1 MTLSIRGVTDD
12 SEHLALA
19 RRIDDLSGGVVHVGG
34 LWGSSAPMTAAL
46 LARHSTRIILYV
58 TAHLEEADH
67 ALDDAELFA
76 GSRCMLFPAWEARP
90 GEGAGGA
97 EIEAERLRVLT
108 LIDAVGG
115 EPDAVRERNAGG
127 DRAAGRRREPDAGP
141 TGSPARLSLIVAP
154 IQALMQPTPPRS
166 ALRASARVLT
176 VGDEADPL
184 DLLAW
189 CVEHG
194 YERLELVES
203 PGDAAQRGDIFDVF
217 PPGEPQP
224 MRVQFLG
231 DRVEAIR
238 RFDVGTQRSGEA
250 LRMLTL
256 TAMKAAAA
264 PDLGVADLISYLPD
278 DAVVVLDNPSEIG
291 ELAQTYL
298 RRLEEGRAVPGV
310 FPVEDVFAAT
320 QRLRQ
325 VHLSRFGS
333 AAVRGET
340 TVDFGVRSV
349 TRFEGKSEDAVAELL
364 RLAQTR
370 RIHVICENDGE
381 RDRLRE
387 LLAGHRG
394 ESSGSGEAGAAS
406 KSSSASERACAI
418 ELHLGRMHRGFEW
431 TRAQTMVLP
440 HHEIFHRYQHRRRLR
455 RVHTGRAIESWVELK
470 SGEYVV
476 HATHGIALFTGM
488 ETMRKGESAKLEE
501 FLVLEFA
508 EGAKLFV
515 PTSQVDLVQKYIG
528 AGGHKPVLSTLGGK
542 RWKKTK
548 ERVAAAVEDMADSLL
563 RLQAMRTAAEGTA
576 YPADTPWQREFENA
590 FPYEETEDQIVV
602 ARELK
607 DDLCRP
613 RPMDRLVCGDV
624 GYGKTELAMRAAFKV
639 VEHGRQVAVLV
650 PTTILAE
657 QHYETFRERF
667 ADYPFVV
674 GCLSRFRTGGEQK
687 KLIEAARKGHVDV
700 VIGTHRLLSKDVG
713 FADLG
718 MVVIDEEQRF
728 GVEHKER
735 LKQLR
740 ETVDVV
746 TLSATPIPRTLHMA
760 MTGLRDISTLQTP
773 PMDRRSI
780 ATQVVPFSDGL
791 VREAVLRELNREGQV
806 FFVHNY
812 VRSIHAMADHVR
824 AIVPD
829 ARVLY
834 GHGQMHEHELEDVMF
849 RFAHREAD
857 VLVCTTIIE
866 SGIDIPS
873 ANTIFI
879 NHADRFG
886 LADLHQLRGR
896 VGRSKHRG
904 YCYLLL
910 PQDKPAR
917 PKAVKRL
924 KAIEEFSDLGAGFR
938 IAMRDLEI
946 RGAGNLL
953 GAEQSG
959 HIAAV
964 GYDLYC
970 KMLEQTVRRM
980 KNEPD
985 PLPPPVHLE
994 LEVVA
999 HIPESYIGSER
1010 ARIEAYRR
1018 IASCP
1023 TLPDLQQ
1030 LERDLADAFGS
1041 PPKEVTQLMELV
1053 ELRVRAAAFGIRS
1066 IILRRPDVVF
1076 TIGKMSA
1083 AQAVFEGAPGTVR
1096 MPDAQT
1102 VHLRLPPK
1110 YMEPGTLTA
1119 VLRRMMVK
1127 AATRASGELVRP

>member
-1 MTLSIRGVTDD
+1 
-12 SEHLALA
+12 
-19 RRIDDLSGGVVHVGG
+19 
-34 LWGSSAPMTAAL
+34 MTAAL
-46 LARHSTRIILYV
+46 LARHSTRIVLYV
-58 TAHLEEADH
+58 TAHLEEADQ

-76 GSRCMLFPAWEARP
+76 GAPCMLFPAWEARP

-108 LIDAVGG
+108 LIDGAGDDG
-115 EPDAVRERNAGG
+115 TEPGRLY
-127 DRAAGRRREPDAGP
+127 RAASTP
-141 TGSPARLSLIVAP
+141 TRTGAARAAFLIVAP

-166 ALRASARVLT
+166 ALRASARVLA

-184 DLLAW
+184 DLLSW
-189 CVEHG
+189 CVDHG
-194 YERLELVES
+194 YERLDLVES

-217 PPGEPQP
+217 PPGEPGP
-224 MRVQFLG
+224 IRVQLLG
-231 DRVEAIR
+231 DHVESIR

-250 LRMLTL
+250 LSMLTL
-256 TAMKAAAA
+256 TAMKAAAS
-264 PDLGVADLISYLPD
+264 PDLGVADFISYLPPG
-278 DAVVVLDNPSEIG
+278 AVVVLDNPSEIG

-298 RRLEEGRAVPGV
+298 RRLEEGGNAPGV
-310 FPVEDVFAAT
+310 FPVEDVFAAM
-320 QRLRQ
+320 QRLPQ

-349 TRFEGKSEDAVAELL
+349 SRFEGKSEDAVAELL

-370 RIHVICENDGE
+370 RIHVVCENEGE

-387 LLAGHRG
+387 LLAGHAS
-394 ESSGSGEAGAAS
+394 ESKGAGA
-406 KSSSASERACAI
+406 SAGAI

-431 TRAQTMVLP
+431 TRASAMVLP

-488 ETMRKGESAKLEE
+488 ETMRKGDSAKLEE

-528 AGGHKPVLSTLGGK
+528 AGGNKPTLSTLGGK

-590 FPYEETEDQIVV
+590 FPYEETEDQTVV
-602 ARELK
+602 AREMK

-780 ATQVVPFSDGL
+780 ATQVVPFSDSL
-791 VREAVLRELNREGQV
+791 VRDAVLRELNREGQV

-812 VRSIHAMADHVR
+812 VRSIHAMADRVR

-910 PQDKPAR
+910 PQDKPIK

-980 KNEPD
+980 KNEPE
-985 PLPPPVHLE
+985 PMPPPVHLE

-999 HIPESYIGSER
+999 HIPESYIASER

-1030 LERDLADAFGS
+1030 LERDLADAFGP
-1041 PPKEVTQLMELV
+1041 PPKEVTQLLELV
-1053 ELRVRAAAFGIRS
+1053 ELRVRAAGFGIRS

-1076 TIGKMSA
+1076 TIGRMSA
-1083 AQAVFEGAPGTVR
+1083 AQPVFEDAPGTVR
-1096 MPDAQT
+1096 MPDAET

-1110 YMEPGTLTA
+1110 YLEPGTLTP

-1127 AATRASGELVRP
+1127 AAARASGELVRQ